1 MKKAHPEEQAFGKA
15 DSRALLRLSDKIET
29 HGEVVVDE
37 VVSEVVEERA

>member
-1 MKKAHPEEQAFGKA
+1 MKKARPGGQAFGNG
-15 DSRALLRLSDKIET
+15 DSRALLRRSDKIET